1 MPRIRSIQT
10 RVLWS
15 SFGLVTLT
23 ALLLGL
29 VTYHAV
35 LRETEGLFDYQLKQ
49 MALSLRDQAV
59 VAPLESD
66 LPAPEPTDFVLH
78 VWSADGSAAY
88 YSRYLPDMPATVP
101 YGYVTVTL
109 SGERWRIYSLMFG
122 NRVIRVAQPM
132 SVRRNLAAETALRS
146 VTPLLALAPLFA
158 LAAWWMVGFSL
169 APLRRVANEVK
180 GLRAQALEPLATRG
194 LPSEIEP
201 LVSSLNVLL
210 GRLRGAFETQ
220 RAFVADAAHELRSP
234 LTALKLQLQLLR
246 RANDPEV
253 RAEAVERLASG
264 IERAHH
270 LVEQLLTLARSE
282 PGAAPPGTAHALQ
295 PVDLAAVARQAI
307 GDTVAFAATRAVE
320 LALEAPPGEGPR
332 VDSADASS
340 LRILV
345 RNLIDNAVRYGREA
359 GQVTVRVEAVAGG
372 GAQVLVD
379 DDGPGIPETDRE
391 RVFDRFY
398 RRSPGETT
406 GSGLGLA
413 IVRAVAERHAATVSL
428 ATSPAGGL
436 RACVAFPAT
445 SPAAAAKSAA
455 VPAPVPVASA

>member
-210 GRLRGAFETQ
+210 DRLRGAFETQ

-246 RANDPEV
+246 RANDPAV
-253 RAEAVERLASG
+253 RAEAIERLASG

-282 PGAAPPGTAHALQ
+282 PGAAPPGAAGAVQ
-295 PVDLAAVARQAI
+295 PVDIAVVARQAI
-307 GDTVAFAATRAVE
+307 GDTVAFAAARGVE
-320 LALEAPPGEGPR
+320 LSLDAPNPGIS

-340 LRILV
+340 LRVLV
-345 RNLIDNAVRYGREA
+345 RNLIDNAVRYGREG
-359 GQVTVRVEAVAGG
+359 GQVVVRLESRPQGDVR
-372 GAQVLVD
+372 VLVD
-379 DDGPGIPETDRE
+379 DDGPGIPEADRE

-398 RRSPGETT
+398 RRTPGETT

-413 IVRAVAERHAATVSL
+413 IVRAVAERHAAAVSL
-428 ATSPAGGL
+428 DTSPAGGL
-436 RACVAFPAT
+436 RACVTFPAARA
-445 SPAAAAKSAA
+445 PAAAR
-455 VPAPVPVASA
+455 PATVASSLPVASA

>member
-1 MPRIRSIQT
+1 MLPRIRSIQT

-180 GLRAQALEPLATRG
+180 GLRAQALEPIATRG

-201 LVSSLNVLL
+201 LVSSLNALL
-210 GRLRGAFETQ
+210 ARLRGAFETQ

-246 RANDPEV
+246 RASDPQV
-253 RAEAVERLASG
+253 RAEAIERLASG

-282 PGAAPPGTAHALQ
+282 PGAGAAGMGEESQ
-295 PVDLAAVARQAI
+295 PVDLAQVARQAI
-307 GDTVAFAATRAVE
+307 GDTVAFAASRGVE
-320 LALEAPPGEGPR
+320 LALEVHTGEGAR
-332 VDSADASS
+332 ADSGDASA

-345 RNLIDNAVRYGREA
+345 RNLIDNAVRYGREG
-359 GQVTVRVEAVAGG
+359 GQVTVVIETAPGG
-372 GAQVLVD
+372 GAHLFVD
-379 DDGPGIPETDRE
+379 DDGSGIPQADRE

-413 IVRAVAERHAATVSL
+413 IVRRVILAHGGQASL
-428 ATSPAGGL
+428 EGSPAGGARLLL
-436 RACVAFPAT
+436 RWPG
-445 SPAAAAKSAA
+445 
-455 VPAPVPVASA
+455 